1 MKITKF
7 SVNQVSYEIIGCAI
21 KVHKYLGPGLLE
33 SVYQSCLIEELKW
46 NNFNVKSQIT
56 VPLVY
61 RDARIANALKL
72 DLLVNDLI
80 VVELKAVENML
91 AIHEAQLLS
100 YLKLSGYPKGLLINF
115 NCMNITSQLVPLV
128 TKVFAELPE

>member
-1 MKITKF
+1 MKITKVL
-7 SVNQVSYEIIGCAI
+7 VNQVSYEIVGCAI

-33 SVYQSCLIEELKW
+33 SVYESCLIEELKW
-46 NNFNVKSQIT
+46 NKFDVKSQIT

-61 RDARIANALKL
+61 RDTKITNALKL
-72 DLLVNDLI
+72 DLLVNELV
-80 VVELKAVENML
+80 VVELKAVDILL

-100 YLKLSGYPKGLLINF
+100 YLKLSGFPKGLLINF

-128 TKVFAELPE
+128 TKVFAELPD